1 MLHFPWATNIL
12 NFMQPPLFV
21 TPLRLEPCVC
31 VYVQLGTFCIIFLIS
46 RWNMTK
52 DTHTHKLLG
61 KMFTSHLIANAHIKK
76 LFVNLVENSMS
87 LRRHLSWGQQLVN
100 CVHNKGSC
108 SNTGERAIHIWYS
121 NTCCT

>member
-1 MLHFPWATNIL
+1 MSLIRHVALSCWATNIL

-52 DTHTHKLLG
+52 DTHT
-61 KMFTSHLIANAHIKK
+61 N
-76 LFVNLVENSMS
+76 
-87 LRRHLSWGQQLVN
+87 
-100 CVHNKGSC
+100 
-108 SNTGERAIHIWYS
+108 YS
-121 NTCCT
+121 EKCLPAT